1 MIYQDLDTSD
11 VEIRRAMSGSY
22 VWKVSSVKIFR
33 LFFSIKLT
41 FRKLSYGKSLEMYRN
56 CPFTT
61 VHHPDLVPLLGFHDL
76 LHIFSDQI

>member
-33 LFFSIKLT
+33 LFSIKKT
-41 FRKLSYGKSLEMYRN
+41 NIQEIKLQHGRSLEMYGNWSLR
-56 CPFTT
+56 
-61 VHHPDLVPLLGFHDL
+61 LRG
-76 LHIFSDQI
+76 

>member
-1 MIYQDLDTSD
+1 MVYQDLDTSD

-41 FRKLSYGKSLEMYRN
+41 FRKLA
-56 CPFTT
+56 TT
-61 VHHPDLVPLLGFHDL
+61 N
-76 LHIFSDQI
+76 QITGDV